1 MNEEQKATIRFLKG
15 EVSKHED
22 EANRKNYHP
31 NVQHDLWKAR
41 LALKKYISE
50 LRSQG
55 VNV

>member
-31 NVQHDLWKAR
+31 NVQHDLWKVR

-55 VNV
+55 VNI